1 MTMKLIYHHA
11 GVCVPLFTKFQLLT
25 PFIFS
30 RAAAHRRGGSKKKVI
45 LYIVCTVPRLAHKPL
60 NYTRIP
66 ASSTKYINKA
76 SKPCMSHP
84 LGLGPLRVVACP
96 TCWGSAAD
104 TLDKCCTQQ
113 VLGGSLS
120 FWIPRACRP
129 VFFLALVVL
138 PQKARPHEHFQL
150 VLALHSQHR
159 PCLPR
164 CSCVCPPAGP
174 TTLGETGAKGL

>member
-30 RAAAHRRGGSKKKVI
+30 RAAAHRRGCSKKKVI

-66 ASSTKYINKA
+66 TSSTKYINKA

-113 VLGGSLS
+113 VLGGPSLS
-120 FWIPRACRP
+120 GFPEHADLYSFWPW
-129 VFFLALVVL
+129 
-138 PQKARPHEHFQL
+138 
-150 VLALHSQHR
+150 
-159 PCLPR
+159 
-164 CSCVCPPAGP
+164 
-174 TTLGETGAKGL
+174 